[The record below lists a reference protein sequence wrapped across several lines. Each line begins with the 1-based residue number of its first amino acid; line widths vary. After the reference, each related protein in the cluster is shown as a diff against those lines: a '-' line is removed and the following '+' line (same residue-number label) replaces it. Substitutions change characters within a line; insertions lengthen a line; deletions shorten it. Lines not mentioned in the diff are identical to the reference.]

1 MTCPD
6 IRTVLLCPQM
16 KTERQNTKEAPFR
29 VYTPATLGTALRH
42 YRQQAGLSQAELAE
56 LTGLNRT
63 YLSALEQGRETEQ
76 LRRLFRVL
84 GQLGVRVSLER
95 TEE

>member
-1 MTCPD
+1 
-6 IRTVLLCPQM
+6 M
-16 KTERQNTKEAPFR
+16 KTDGATKDSPFR
-29 VYTPATLGTALRH
+29 VYTPAALGTALRH
-42 YRQQAGLSQAELAE
+42 YRLQAGLSQAELAD

-84 GQLGVRVSLER
+84 GKLGVRVSLER
-95 TEE
+95 TPE